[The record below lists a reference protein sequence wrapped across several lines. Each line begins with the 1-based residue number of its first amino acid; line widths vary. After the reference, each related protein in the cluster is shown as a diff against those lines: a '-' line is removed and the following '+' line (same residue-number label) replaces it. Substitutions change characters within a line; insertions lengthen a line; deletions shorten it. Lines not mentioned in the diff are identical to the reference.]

1 MGHRADG
8 FARRLPRRLPR
19 LQRRRFT
26 AALHR
31 LRCTTPAHRHGAL
44 RRLGATSRTAAHR
57 TPYVLTPSHSRH
69 LLKGATMP
77 TYLTTH
83 LSPGLSA
90 DEIAGNAP
98 DVAESKYATFR
109 NLYVNMLSG
118 FLVSI

>member
-1 MGHRADG
+1 
-8 FARRLPRRLPR
+8 
-19 LQRRRFT
+19 
-26 AALHR
+26 
-31 LRCTTPAHRHGAL
+31 
-44 RRLGATSRTAAHR
+44 
-57 TPYVLTPSHSRH
+57 
-69 LLKGATMP
+69 MP

-118 FLVSI
+118 FLVSIYDADDQAALEAGKFARTEYTVGYPTP

>member
-1 MGHRADG
+1 
-8 FARRLPRRLPR
+8 
-19 LQRRRFT
+19 
-26 AALHR
+26 
-31 LRCTTPAHRHGAL
+31 
-44 RRLGATSRTAAHR
+44 
-57 TPYVLTPSHSRH
+57 
-69 LLKGATMP
+69 MP

-118 FLVSI
+118 FLVSIYDADDQAALEREFERVGFPFEEIHEIHFALDAAALQLMIQGSTAS